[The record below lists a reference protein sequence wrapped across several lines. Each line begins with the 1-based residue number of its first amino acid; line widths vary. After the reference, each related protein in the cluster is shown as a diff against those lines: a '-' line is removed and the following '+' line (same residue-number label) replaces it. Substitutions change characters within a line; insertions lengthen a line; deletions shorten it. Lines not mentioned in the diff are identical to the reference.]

1 LYLGGLRIFLLFGF
15 GLFCRDVLFKK
26 SALIEKKWFFTAEAG
41 QFVLGCF
48 FGLGFDL
55 FAG

>member
-1 LYLGGLRIFLLFGF
+1 LYLGGLRIFILFFGF
-15 GLFCRDVLFKK
+15 GFLQRFFVEK
-26 SALIEKKWFFTAEAG
+26 SALIEKKWFFTAKAG
-41 QFVLGCF
+41 QFVLDCF